1 MTKTEFPTWKKEN
14 NKKSSSAI
22 EALSDE
28 DRVLDYGGLGNFSLS
43 GFEMVSV
50 ATNED
55 EDDRLRWG
63 WGFIG
68 KDKGYQ
74 LLTIGAHS
82 LRLHLYNHLLLTF
95 RWLIPFYPRHLQ
107 KNSARKK
114 SGPPPHTHTNTH
126 QTLNASSGWK
136 TQRSFR
142 NELWQRWTFEKT
154 LCIVTFQGS

>member
-55 EDDRLRWG
+55 EDDWPIYEDEDSL
-63 WGFIG
+63 G
-68 KDKGYQ
+68 KIRD
-74 LLTIGAHS
+74 
-82 LRLHLYNHLLLTF
+82 
-95 RWLIPFYPRHLQ
+95 
-107 KNSARKK
+107 
-114 SGPPPHTHTNTH
+114 TN
-126 QTLNASSGWK
+126 
-136 TQRSFR
+136 
-142 NELWQRWTFEKT
+142 
-154 LCIVTFQGS
+154 C

>member
-55 EDDRLRWG
+55 EDDQPIYEDEDSL
-63 WGFIG
+63 G
-68 KDKGYQ
+68 KIRD
-74 LLTIGAHS
+74 
-82 LRLHLYNHLLLTF
+82 
-95 RWLIPFYPRHLQ
+95 
-107 KNSARKK
+107 
-114 SGPPPHTHTNTH
+114 TN
-126 QTLNASSGWK
+126 
-136 TQRSFR
+136 
-142 NELWQRWTFEKT
+142 
-154 LCIVTFQGS
+154 C